1 MSFTSRGTSEL
12 LVGGLQDTMYTVNAE
27 RGEIISEVG
36 RACCPSGLPSA
47 AAQDLTFLV
56 CRGGPLYAD
65 EAGSLYLCSYVHGQR

>member
-36 RACCPSGLPSA
+36 RSRCPNGLSA
-47 AAQDLTFLV
+47 AAQDLTILV
-56 CRGGPLYAD
+56 FWGGPLYAD
-65 EAGSLYLCSYVHGQR
+65 ATGSLYLCRYVHWER